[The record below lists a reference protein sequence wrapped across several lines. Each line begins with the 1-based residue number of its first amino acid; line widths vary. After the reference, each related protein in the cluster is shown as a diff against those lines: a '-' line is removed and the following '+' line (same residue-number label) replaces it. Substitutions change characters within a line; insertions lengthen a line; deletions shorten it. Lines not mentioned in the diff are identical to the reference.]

1 MRAHSDESEN
11 TVSES
16 NSTRQPTLVTI
27 AGAGLAATGLA
38 HFVAPDLFR
47 GITAPAFPNNTDTML
62 KVNGGIETVVGAL
75 IAVPRTRKAGLIGL
89 GLYGAHLA
97 ANLAKAQLG

>member
-1 MRAHSDESEN
+1 MSASSDESEFP
-11 TVSES
+11 VAES
-16 NSTRQPTLVTI
+16 NSSRKSTLVTV

-47 GITAPAFPNNTDTML
+47 GITEPAFPKNTDQML

-97 ANLAKAQLG
+97 ANAALAQF

>member
-1 MRAHSDESEN
+1 M
-11 TVSES
+11 TES
-16 NSTRQPTLVTI
+16 NSSRKSTLVTV
-27 AGAGLAATGLA
+27 AGAGLSATGLA
-38 HFVAPDLFR
+38 HFVAPDMFR
-47 GITAPAFPNNTDTML
+47 GITAPAFPNNTDQML

-97 ANLAKAQLG
+97 GNMAKAQLG